1 MASLDRQK
9 LNTYIH
15 EMVTREQV
23 EVGARGVAEL
33 LERGKQLSRRSDG
46 TSLAG
51 TLKNRGAILFPHA
64 GLKECGHQIAA
75 TVHACLDAGAPKVLV
90 VGVLHALSD
99 ELQDARVRVANGS
112 DPSQEKFWGIQGP
125 GIEGRDEWKNE
136 FSLLNFLFLF
146 EEEVKRRALKNPP
159 ALIVRYPYLA
169 GGKPEKLPGI
179 AELQQHVQE
188 GAVVVTTAD
197 AFHHGIGY
205 DDPPDKAL
213 YPDKGGLDLARKTIL
228 EGAAI
233 LGRGDY
239 WGYNQHCVT
248 AKSDGR
254 DAGQVVRYLL
264 GPLEGKILDLTY
276 SDTTDMYNQPP
287 PTWVAAALVEY
298 RKV

>member
-1 MASLDRQK
+1 MSLDRQK
-9 LNTYIH
+9 LQTYIH
-15 EMVTREQV
+15 DMIERERVQV
-23 EVGARGVAEL
+23 GERGVRDL
-33 LERGKQLSRRSDG
+33 LERGKQWK
-46 TSLAG
+46 LAD
-51 TLKNRGAILFPHA
+51 TLKNGGAILFPHA
-64 GLKECGHQIAA
+64 GLKDCGHHTAA
-75 TVHACLDAGAPKVLV
+75 AVHACLDSAANKVLV

-99 ELQDARVRVANGS
+99 ELQDARVRVANGG
-112 DPSQEKFWGIQGP
+112 DPSAEKFWGIQGP
-125 GIEGRDEWKNE
+125 RLQGRDEWTRE

-146 EEEVKRRALKNPP
+146 EEEVKRRGLKNPP
-159 ALIVRYPYLA
+159 QLIVRYPYLV

-179 AELQQHVQE
+179 AELQNIVKQ

-205 DDPPDKAL
+205 DDPPDRAL
-213 YPDKGGLDLARKTIL
+213 YPERGGLDLARKTIA

-239 WGYNQHCVT
+239 WDYNQHCVT

-276 SDTTDMYNQPP
+276 TDTTEMYSKPP
-287 PTWVAAALVEY
+287 PTWVAAALIEY
-298 RKV
+298 KHA